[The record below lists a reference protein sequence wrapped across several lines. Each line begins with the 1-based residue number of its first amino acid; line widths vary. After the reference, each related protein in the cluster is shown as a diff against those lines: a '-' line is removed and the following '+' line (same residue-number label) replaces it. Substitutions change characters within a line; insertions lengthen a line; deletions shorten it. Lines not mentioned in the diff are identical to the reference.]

1 MMMINVIKRICYF
14 LKIVI
19 WKKYKEIEGYKSY
32 LVTIKMVNRNFD
44 VIKNFERTQ
53 NANIK

>member
-1 MMMINVIKRICYF
+1 MINVIKRICYF